1 PEIYSTLMSA
11 SANFPDPYSALVER
25 ARHDGHNDFEVAARC
40 ELGDDAAVR
49 RVDGVLGRHHAG
61 TNTAAVLEDGR
72 RSLVAGALD
81 PEDDHRAERG
91 KLSGP
96 WSASPSTRPS
106 PPSRGRSCDRPSPA
120 WS

>member
-1 PEIYSTLMSA
+1 PV
-11 SANFPDPYSALVER
+11 PDPALAELALHVCY
-25 ARHDGHNDFEVAARC
+25 GVFVVAARC
-40 ELGDDAAVR
+40 DPGDAAAVR
-49 RVDGVLGRHHAG
+49 RVDGALGRHHAG

-72 RSLVAGALD
+72 RSPVAGALD